1 MFDPSMSI
9 YSLSTWGRPDFLS
22 TVSFPLGKKGKMP
35 DEESLKKVC
44 REFES
49 IFLTYLVRQ
58 MRKAIPKSDF
68 LEGGL
73 AGEFYRDQW
82 DQVLAEKMT
91 EGGGIG
97 LAKILYQQLQK
108 SGGKY

>member
-1 MFDPSMSI
+1 MFYPITSI
-9 YSLSTWGRPDFLS
+9 YSVSTWGKPDFLS
-22 TVSFPLGKKGKMP
+22 TLSFPLWKKGKLP
-35 DEESLKKVC
+35 GEEDLKKIC
-44 REFES
+44 RQFES
-49 IFLTYLVRQ
+49 IFLTYFVRQ

-82 DQVLAEKMT
+82 DQALAEKMA

-108 SGGKY
+108 NGGKY